1 MIYVL
6 GVLDWFGNR
15 YTDAVSEYTDVVV
28 FNGFVQKIDTCR
40 RIEGLKMTYIR
51 MCHLYS
57 CAIYNSEHFTCRS
70 LSFAIQ
76 DSRGSIVSTDFPAK
90 ENLIQWQYKLKGILG
105 CGLEFHLVLVP
116 APAAAGSGTGFGG
129 GIME

>member
-40 RIEGLKMTYIR
+40 RIERLDD
-51 MCHLYS
+51 LFE
-57 CAIYNSEHFTCRS
+57 CAIYISEHFTCRS

-76 DSRGSIVSTDFPAK
+76 DSRGSVVCTDFPAK
-90 ENLIQWQYKLKGILG
+90 
-105 CGLEFHLVLVP
+105 
-116 APAAAGSGTGFGG
+116 
-129 GIME
+129 

>member
-40 RIEGLKMTYIR
+40 RIERFKMTY
-51 MCHLYS
+51 S
-57 CAIYNSEHFTCRS
+57 SVP
-70 LSFAIQ
+70 FA
-76 DSRGSIVSTDFPAK
+76 SASISPVVACPSPFKTA
-90 ENLIQWQYKLKGILG
+90 G
-105 CGLEFHLVLVP
+105 
-116 APAAAGSGTGFGG
+116 APL
-129 GIME
+129 